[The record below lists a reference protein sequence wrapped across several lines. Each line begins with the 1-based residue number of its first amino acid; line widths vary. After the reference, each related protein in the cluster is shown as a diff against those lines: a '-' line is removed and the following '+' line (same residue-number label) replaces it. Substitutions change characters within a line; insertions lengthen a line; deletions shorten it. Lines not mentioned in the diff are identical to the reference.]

1 MKQSNRKFH
10 AIISIHGKFT
20 DNTAQHLTICHT
32 SISPREW
39 QAICFKASMFNN
51 NFYLNMRKLSNY
63 SSFSGYEIDFIP
75 VGEGEKN
82 GDAIAMRITE
92 KGETEIYVID
102 GGTKASGKALVQHVR
117 HYYGTDRVDYLIST
131 HPDMDHISGLKV
143 VLEELEVGELWMH
156 KPWEHAPRIIKD
168 ILDGRVTQRSLG
180 ERIKKS
186 VRLAQEVEK
195 IAKDKNI
202 QIYEPFQGAQIGSYF
217 YVLSPS
223 EKWYIELLKNF
234 DNMPP
239 SKATPVLE
247 NQTFASS
254 TDTAYEDW
262 NTETLKEDG
271 ETSARNE
278 SSVVLLGILPDDF
291 GVLLT
296 GDAGRQALTKAY
308 KYAWDCDYDLQQ
320 CRFVQMPHHG
330 SRRNVS
336 PEVLDML
343 LGPILPVCSTATKT
357 SFVNTSKGAPD
368 HPKKSVVNA
377 FIRRGVEVITT
388 KGDIICHRSG
398 YPPRIDWGSV
408 EPLSLS
414 YEVEK

>member
-1 MKQSNRKFH
+1 MRRL
-10 AIISIHGKFT
+10 T
-20 DNTAQHLTICHT
+20 DYFPL
-32 SISPREW
+32 
-39 QAICFKASMFNN
+39 
-51 NFYLNMRKLSNY
+51 
-63 SSFSGYEIDFIP
+63 SGYEIDFIP

-92 KGETEIYVID
+92 NGKTEIYVID
-102 GGTKASGKALVQHVR
+102 GGTKASGEALVQHVR
-117 HYYGTDRVDYLIST
+117 HYYGANRVDYLIST

-143 VLEELEVGELWMH
+143 VLEEMEVGELWMH
-156 KPWEHAPRIIKD
+156 KPWDHAYKIIND
-168 ILDGRVTQRSLG
+168 IVDGRVTQQSLSK
-180 ERIKKS
+180 RIEGFVKTAKE
-186 VRLAQEVEK
+186 VAELAAEK
-195 IAKDKNI
+195 GI
-202 QIYEPFQGAQIGSYF
+202 QIREPFQGEQIGCF
-217 YVLSPS
+217 RVLSPS
-223 EKWYIELLKNF
+223 KEWYIELLKNF
-234 DNMPP
+234 DKMPP
-239 SKATPVLE
+239 TKSTPMLE
-247 NQTFASS
+247 CQTFASS
-254 TDTAYEDW
+254 TDDTAYEGWD
-262 NTETLKEDG
+262 TETLKEDG

-308 KYAWDCDYDLQQ
+308 EYAWDCDYDLQQ

-343 LGPILPVCSTATKT
+343 LGPILPVGSTATKT

-398 YPPRIDWGSV
+398 YPPRIGWGSV
-408 EPLSLS
+408 QPLKLS
-414 YEVEK
+414 RKVEK

>member
-1 MKQSNRKFH
+1 M
-10 AIISIHGKFT
+10 G
-20 DNTAQHLTICHT
+20 
-32 SISPREW
+32 SP
-39 QAICFKASMFNN
+39 IM
-51 NFYLNMRKLSNY
+51 
-63 SSFSGYEIDFIP
+63 GYEIDFIP

-92 KGETEIYVID
+92 NGKTEIYVID
-102 GGTKASGKALVQHVR
+102 GGTKASGEALVQHVKE
-117 HYYGTDRVDYLIST
+117 YYGTDRVDYLIST
-131 HPDMDHISGLKV
+131 HPDMDHISGLRV
-143 VLEELEVGELWMH
+143 VLEELKIGALWMH
-156 KPWEHAPRIIKD
+156 KPWEHASRIIDD
-168 ILDGRVTQRSLG
+168 IQDKRVTQDSLSK
-180 ERIKKS
+180 RIEGFVKTAK
-186 VRLAQEVEK
+186 EVEK
-195 IAKDKNI
+195 IAAEKGI
-202 QIYEPFQGAQIGSYF
+202 QIYEPFQGDWIGSYF
-217 YVLSPS
+217 CVLSPS
-223 EKWYIELLKNF
+223 KKWYREQLKNF

-247 NQTFASS
+247 NQTYASS

-278 SSVVLLGILPDDF
+278 SSVVLLGILPNNY

-308 KYAWDCDYDLQQ
+308 EYALSREYNLQQ
-320 CRFVQMPHHG
+320 CQFIQMPHHG

-336 PEVLDML
+336 PDLLDKL
-343 LGPILPVCSTATKT
+343 LGPILDEGSPATKI

-388 KGDIICHRSG
+388 KGNKICHRSG
-398 YPPRIDWGSV
+398 YSRRSGWGPV
-408 EPLSLS
+408 PPLSLS
-414 YEVEK
+414 RKVEK

>member
-1 MKQSNRKFH
+1 
-10 AIISIHGKFT
+10 
-20 DNTAQHLTICHT
+20 
-32 SISPREW
+32 
-39 QAICFKASMFNN
+39 MFNN
-51 NFYLNMRKLSNY
+51 NFYFNTGTLTDY
-63 SSFSGYEIDFIP
+63 SPLSGYEIDFIP
-75 VGEGEKN
+75 VGVGEKN

-92 KGETEIYVID
+92 NGETEIYVID
-102 GGTKASGKALVQHVR
+102 GGTKASGEALVQHVKK
-117 HYYGTDRVDYLIST
+117 HYGTNRVDYLIST

-278 SSVVLLGILPDDF
+278 SSVVLLGILPDDD

-308 KYAWDCDYDLQQ
+308 EYAWDCDYDLQQ
-320 CRFVQMPHHG
+320 CQFIQMPHHG

-336 PEVLDML
+336 PDLLDML
-343 LGPILPVCSTATKT
+343 LGPILPVDSPAEKI

-377 FIRRGVEVITT
+377 FIRRGVKVVAT
-388 KGDIICHRSG
+388 KGKTICRRSRYPRRSG
-398 YPPRIDWGSV
+398 WRSAS
-408 EPLSLS
+408 PLSLS
-414 YEVEK
+414 RKVEK

>member
-1 MKQSNRKFH
+1 
-10 AIISIHGKFT
+10 
-20 DNTAQHLTICHT
+20 
-32 SISPREW
+32 
-39 QAICFKASMFNN
+39 MFNN
-51 NFYLNMRKLSNY
+51 NFYFNMGTLTDRSPH
-63 SSFSGYEIDFIP
+63 SGYEIDFIP

-92 KGETEIYVID
+92 NGETEIYVID
-102 GGTKASGKALVQHVR
+102 GGTQASGKALVQHIR
-117 HYYGTDRVDYLIST
+117 KYYGTKRVDYLIST

-156 KPWEHAPRIIKD
+156 KPWDHTPKIIND
-168 ILDGRVTQRSLG
+168 ILDGRITQHSLS

-186 VRLAQEVEK
+186 VRLAKEVEK

-217 YVLSPS
+217 LVLSPS
-223 EKWYIELLKNF
+223 KPWYRELLKNF

-247 NQTFASS
+247 SQTYASS
-254 TDTAYEDW
+254 IETADEDW

-278 SSVVLLGILPDDF
+278 SSVVLRGILPDDY

-296 GDAGRQALTKAY
+296 GDAGIQALTKAY
-308 KYAWDCDYDLQQ
+308 EYAWDCGYDLQQ
-320 CRFVQMPHHG
+320 CQFVQMPHHG

-336 PEVLDML
+336 PVVLDML
-343 LGPILPVCSTATKT
+343 LGPILPEDSPATKI

-377 FIRRGVEVITT
+377 FIRRGVKVIAT
-388 KGDIICHRSG
+388 KGKKICHRSR
-398 YPPRIDWGSV
+398 YPRRSGWGSV
-408 EPLSLS
+408 QPLKLS
-414 YEVEK
+414 RKVEK